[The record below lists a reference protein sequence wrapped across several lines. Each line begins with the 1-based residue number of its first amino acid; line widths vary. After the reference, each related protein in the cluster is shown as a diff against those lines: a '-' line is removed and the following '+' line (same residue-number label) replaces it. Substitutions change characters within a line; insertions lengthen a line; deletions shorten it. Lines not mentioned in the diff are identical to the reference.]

1 MPTEQIPAAPLLPNE
16 QTFGPSG
23 ETNLTPSTIE
33 ANFSDP
39 MYVPA
44 SLLLWLLSISS
55 ILILPAMV
63 ALPYILFRYR
73 GVSNVAQSL
82 STDPTVL
89 LLTVI
94 GVIPAH
100 ILTFV
105 AAWAVVTRWR
115 RRPFWRTIG
124 WSFGPAWG
132 LWPSVGL
139 AIALYFV
146 GAILAKL
153 IGGEPTDIDILVNSS
168 TAVRLLLALVATTSG
183 PLVEEIVYRGIL
195 YPSLQKRIGMAWS
208 VVLVSFLFAFI
219 HVYQYRNSL
228 GVITVIFVLSISL
241 TLVRALTGR
250 LLPCFIVHMVFNG
263 IQSVMIV
270 MQPYFEHFKPV
281 TQPKTSMYMLWQL
294 AQLFKFT
301 HGL

>member
-1 MPTEQIPAAPLLPNE
+1 MPTDQIPAVPIHPND
-16 QTFGPSG
+16 QTFGESG
-23 ETNLTPSTIE
+23 ETNVLPSPIE
-33 ANFSDP
+33 ANFSNP
-39 MYVPA
+39 MFVPA
-44 SLLLWLLSISS
+44 SLLLWLLSI
-55 ILILPAMV
+55 LAVFILPAMV

-73 GVSNVAQSL
+73 GVSNVAQSM

-105 AAWAVVTRWR
+105 GAWAVVTRWR

-124 WSFGPAWG
+124 WSFGPTWG
-132 LWPSVGL
+132 FWPSVGL

-168 TAVRLLLALVATTSG
+168 FAVRLLLAVVATTSG

-195 YPSLQKRIGMAWS
+195 YPSLQRRIGMAWS
-208 VVLVSFLFAFI
+208 IVLVSFLFAFI

-241 TLVRALTGR
+241 TLVRAFTGR

-263 IQSVMIV
+263 IQSVLIV
-270 MQPYFEHFKPV
+270 AQPYFEYLKTG
-281 TQPKTSMYMLWQL
+281 TQPKTSMVMLWQL
-294 AQLFKFT
+294 AQLFTFT